1 MGKGSHNIKIVFIFP
16 ATGSEAD
23 FTNRTVN
30 LTFSGTVT
38 VHQVNITITNDSYLE
53 YDERLQAEASLAT
66 SADGVT
72 LEPERAN
79 ITIFNDD
86 RKHQENLLAE

>member
-1 MGKGSHNIKIVFIFP
+1 M
-16 ATGSEAD
+16 D
-23 FTNRTVN
+23 

-38 VHQVNITITNDSYLE
+38 VHQVYITITNDVYLE
-53 YDERLQAEASLAT
+53 YDERLQAEASLVT
-66 SADGVT
+66 SADRIT
-72 LEPERAN
+72 LEPDRAN

>member
-1 MGKGSHNIKIVFIFP
+1 M
-16 ATGSEAD
+16 D
-23 FTNRTVN
+23 

-38 VHQVNITITNDSYLE
+38 VHRVNITITNDVYLE
-53 YDERLQAEASLAT
+53 YDERLQAEASLIT

-72 LEPERAN
+72 LEPDRAN

-86 RKHQENLLAE
+86 RKYQENLLAE